1 MARAHRELIT
11 IEFKHNTDHYSEY
24 QITEHEAESLFFAL
38 QEVLDIE
45 WGSGPD
51 CPGCGVREG
60 DRHKSNCPKHI
71 VENYGRVGDVR
82 ECPDTG
88 KTQIYGEDGWRTVYN
103 DKPVLKSE
111 WETLVDALKSIA
123 NSSCCGDCQEAKR
136 VAEAALYKV
145 REARSIPD
153 RGTTAPDWEAYYSN
167 LYMAV
172 AQRFQQSYGLKMSA
186 ADWDSLRRN
195 FPRPTKV

>member
-38 QEVLDIE
+38 QEVLDID
-45 WGSGPD
+45 WGSKPD
-51 CPGCGVREG
+51 EG
-60 DRHKSNCPKHI
+60 EPI
-71 VENYGRVGDVR
+71 
-82 ECPDTG
+82 
-88 KTQIYGEDGWRTVYN
+88 
-103 DKPVLKSE
+103 LKSE

-123 NSSCCGDCQEAKR
+123 TSSCCGDCQEAKR
-136 VAEAALYKV
+136 VAEVALYKV
-145 REARSIPD
+145 GLVDDIPV
-153 RGTTAPDWEAYYSN
+153 RGTLARDWELYYSN

-172 AQRFQQSYGLKMSA
+172 AQQFQGSYGLKMSA

-195 FPRPTKV
+195 FPNPTKV